1 MTTREPRYNEVNNED
16 KIFVSQEEL
25 EKMCN
30 QGKIAYKF
38 EMLGNMY
45 AYTKEALF
53 SNKNTVFEL
62 HYSTIFDFKKLCPN
76 LCAIYLLPKDI
87 EIAKEKVRQRRL
99 NPTVERKRLLEID
112 EHYEKITTDK
122 KLISMFDY
130 VLYNNYDEESE
141 EEIINLVRKLMKDE
155 EFMSR
160 SLI

>member
-1 MTTREPRYNEVNNED
+1 
-16 KIFVSQEEL
+16 
-25 EKMCN
+25 MCN

-45 AYTKEALF
+45 AYTKESLF
-53 SNKNTVFEL
+53 SNRNTVFEL
-62 HYSTIFDFKKLCPN
+62 HYSTIFDFKRLCPN

-87 EIAKEKVRQRRL
+87 EIAKEMVRERRL

-141 EEIINLVRKLMKDE
+141 EEVINLVRKLMKDE